1 MYRLAALSLLLSV
14 PAQAQD
20 RRAERPASS
29 YWLSMLP
36 VLESVSFDKDLNL
49 TPDQL
54 RKLTDFRQ
62 QVWDTYYRTPH
73 KDLPELRDKQVR
85 DAERV
90 FSAVLRPEQAARLRE
105 IARQRLDPS
114 LELLGGRNG
123 DLPDIANDLQLTETQ
138 KQRLRDSSNLLSLL
152 TAEQR
157 ERWHKL
163 LGKPFKGEL
172 TAAANP
178 HTARPH
184 NPLHGPASEVPLLR
198 TSAVQEELKLTDEQI
213 AGLRPL
219 LLRATPI
226 AFSPSNPERSTEQEN
241 KETAREADEV
251 NKRLAEILQPEQ
263 LRRLMQIAIQK
274 GVGRYGPATLLGD
287 ERKAAELELSG
298 EQRSRVRTA
307 LRARRDGLIN
317 LALSEDDVAAVTER
331 IHEIAKALDGKVVAI
346 LTPAQQEKLREMFG
360 EPFVE
365 KKDDDPRLQLRRR
378 TFGLYTEELG
388 YLQKNVVHNELKMT
402 AEQIQRAAE
411 AWEKFNDEFSRSPST
426 TTSEDPPREEKMS
439 NSTAQALGG
448 ILKPEQAKR
457 LRELILQRNSLGG
470 RRPVPLDTI
479 VAYPGVPAELG
490 LSARQVERL
499 QGGGSAEQ
507 VLTADEKAKAAK
519 LVGEPFSGRLGFVVM
534 PRPRLGTAGPVP
546 AAPARLRLAQ
556 DADVQ
561 AELKM
566 TDEQVAKVGAL
577 EQKRREALRLA
588 GAGDR
593 VALFQQQREADVAA
607 LKDLDA
613 LLTEKQR
620 ERLAQIE
627 LQERARGGITL
638 ILPNPEN
645 MARLGLSREQ
655 VTQMM
660 RGQLQLQ
667 QIGLVLTR
675 EYLGFD
681 SEWQTALRRAQDER
695 ALGMLT
701 DEQRKRWESAF
712 GQPFARWKDRPASST
727 PAIDP

>member
-1 MYRLAALSLLLSV
+1 MYRFAALSLLLSL

-20 RRAERPASS
+20 PPTGRPVSS
-29 YWLSMLP
+29 YWLSVLP
-36 VLESVSFDKDLNL
+36 ILESDSLGKELKLTPEQVQKLMRFRQRIWNEDYQTPRKDLAGARGKRI
-49 TPDQL
+49 QEA
-54 RKLTDFRQ
+54 
-62 QVWDTYYRTPH
+62 Y
-73 KDLPELRDKQVR
+73 
-85 DAERV
+85 RV
-90 FSAVLRPEQAARLRE
+90 FSEVLRPEQVSRLRE
-105 IARQRLDPS
+105 IARQRIDTG
-114 LELLGGRNG
+114 LEFVGARYAEW
-123 DLPDIANDLQLTETQ
+123 PDVANDLQLTQAQ
-138 KQRLRDSSNLLSLL
+138 KQQVRESDSLL
-152 TAEQR
+152 PVLTPEQR
-157 ERWHKL
+157 ERWQKL
-163 LGKPFKGEL
+163 LGKRFKGEL
-172 TAAANP
+172 TMVTDARA
-178 HTARPH
+178 ARPH
-184 NPLHGPASEVPLLR
+184 NPLHGSASEVPLLR
-198 TSAVQEELKLTDEQI
+198 TSAVQDELKLTDEQI
-213 AGLRPL
+213 AALRPL

-274 GVGRYGPATLLGD
+274 GVGRYGPAVLLGD

-298 EQRSRVRTA
+298 EQRSRVRAA

-317 LALSEDDVAAVTER
+317 LALSEDEVAAATER
-331 IHEIAKALDGKVVAI
+331 IRETAKALDGKVVAI

-360 EPFVE
+360 EPFVD
-365 KKDDDPRLQLRRR
+365 KKDDDSRSQLRRR
-378 TFGLYTEELG
+378 TFGLYTAELG
-388 YLQKNVVHNELKMT
+388 YLQQTVVHDELKMT

-426 TTSEDPPREEKMS
+426 TTSEDTPREEKMS
-439 NSTAQALGG
+439 NFTAQALGG

-519 LVGEPFSGRLGFVVM
+519 LVGEPFSGLLRLVIM
-534 PRPRLGTAGPVP
+534 PRPRLGTAGAVP

-577 EQKRREALRLA
+577 EQKRRESLQPA

-593 VALFQQQREADVAA
+593 VGLFQKQREADAA
-607 LKDLDA
+607 VLKDLDA

-627 LQERARGGITL
+627 LQERARGGITF
-638 ILPNPEN
+638 ILPNSEM

-655 VTQMM
+655 ATQMM

-667 QIGLVLTR
+667 QIGLVLSR
-675 EYLGFD
+675 DYLGFD

-695 ALGMLT
+695 ALKVLT

-712 GQPFARWKDRPASST
+712 GEPFARWKDRPASST